1 MPYDKTP
8 INLTHH
14 NLTKKNIKKV
24 AKKTTDAA
32 IDAIY
37 GPLTT
42 AGNILG
48 VQSKVRNKIQSFK
61 NKKNRALGL
70 GVNYK
75 EAYVDADKN
84 KYPTLESFTEAAK
97 AYNNSPTKMNYDSPM
112 KAGHSPMKAGHSPMK
127 AGHSPMKAGH
137 SPMEMQGSFMS
148 KHSSSALHMGYS
160 PMKMEN
166 VIDRDA
172 KSSGKNQYNKYGK

>member
-112 KAGHSPMKAGHSPMK
+112 KAGHSPM
-127 AGHSPMKAGH
+127 
-137 SPMEMQGSFMS
+137 EMQGSFMS

>member
-75 EAYVDADKN
+75 EAYVDAGKN

-97 AYNNSPTKMNYDSPM
+97 AYNNSPTKMNYD
-112 KAGHSPMKAGHSPMK
+112 
-127 AGHSPMKAGH
+127 SPMKAGH

>member
-32 IDAIY
+32 IDVII
-37 GPLTT
+37 GPLSQIP
-42 AGNILG
+42 G
-48 VQSKVRNKIQSFK
+48 VRNNLQSLK